1 MNTSTPGLDTAR
13 LNVAAQDLLD
23 ALQRLVHP
31 MADDTDLDHAR
42 EVIAKATGQ
51 PYMSEEL

>member
-1 MNTSTPGLDTAR
+1 MNTSTPGLDTYR
-13 LNVAAQDLLD
+13 LCAVAQDLLD

-42 EVIAKATGQ
+42 EVIARVKGQ